1 MIPAP
6 GFILAKL
13 PSGGVVGTT
22 ASGAD
27 SPPAR
32 PTKGAPS

>member
-13 PSGGVVGTT
+13 PSGGAVGTT
-22 ASGAD
+22 EWGAD

-32 PTKGAPS
+32 PTKGARS